1 MHPELLG
8 QLASQHAN
16 EIRTSAP
23 ARRDVRRAVRP
34 SPLRDRAGR
43 ALAGIRLLL
52 ANELSGFPAR
62 ERYRPRSA
70 GRPSGLV

>member
-23 ARRDVRRAVRP
+23 GRRHGHRAARR

-43 ALAGIRLLL
+43 ALAGVRLLL
-52 ANELSGFPAR
+52 AHKLSGVPAR
-62 ERYRPRSA
+62 
-70 GRPSGLV
+70 GQ

>member
-16 EIRTSAP
+16 EMRTSAP
-23 ARRDVRRAVRP
+23 GRPDVHRATRR

-43 ALAGIRLLL
+43 ALAGVRLLL
-52 ANELSGFPAR
+52 ANELSGVPAR
-62 ERYRPRSA
+62 GRYRPRSA
-70 GRPSGLV
+70 GRPSRLV